1 MAGAKNRRVDPRMRA
16 PRNYFSQHCS
26 PSPPPPPLP
35 TPLLLFFF
43 FSLFS
48 PRFQESK
55 IAFHDICHGTWFLFA
70 RFITSLV
77 LDSSNTLFLSSI
89 IANAGENPPFSVFL
103 LPFLFSLSLFFFFF
117 DGRTSISIPRV
128 FFSRQVFKFCAI
140 GRLKLFGNERDKKKT
155 RSKTVCFEISLGIRG
170 GSRGR
175 MRDQDN

>member
-103 LPFLFSLSLFFFFF
+103 LPFLFFLSLSFFFLW
-117 DGRTSISIPRV
+117 RTHVNFHSARVLFEAGFQILRYRSIKIVWKR
-128 FFSRQVFKFCAI
+128 
-140 GRLKLFGNERDKKKT
+140 ER
-155 RSKTVCFEISLGIRG
+155 
-170 GSRGR
+170 
-175 MRDQDN
+175 